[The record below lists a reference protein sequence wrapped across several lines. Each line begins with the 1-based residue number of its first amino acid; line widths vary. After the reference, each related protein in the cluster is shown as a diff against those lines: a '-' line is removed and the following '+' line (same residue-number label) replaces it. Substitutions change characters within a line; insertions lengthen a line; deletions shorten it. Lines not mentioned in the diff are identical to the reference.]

1 MRYFPLRLVRLLSL
15 QTCLFG
21 LSAHRL
27 LFNGHV
33 LNVDPNMCKCYYV
46 PRLRLFFKTRTSLI
60 SYYLESGD
68 FTNDLLQY
76 LFVGI
81 DVSKDNNQ
89 VYAMNFSQEKL
100 TN

>member
-1 MRYFPLRLVRLLSL
+1 
-15 QTCLFG
+15 
-21 LSAHRL
+21 
-27 LFNGHV
+27 
-33 LNVDPNMCKCYYV
+33 
-46 PRLRLFFKTRTSLI
+46 LFFKTRTSLI